1 LPASSWHEPSTEAL
15 PVSGPEYV
23 RGALQEAMPDKPST
37 ALKETVREWLY
48 QPFESAVRPGVAVT
62 SGGLESYFSPNVRD
76 VVFPALSV
84 HEPVIEAAAS
94 SGPEYE
100 SGDTHETPPET
111 ASVPLKETE
120 TAWLYQPFASLPR
133 EGVAV
138 TDGP

>member
-1 LPASSWHEPSTEAL
+1 
-15 PVSGPEYV
+15 
-23 RGALQEAMPDKPST
+23 
-37 ALKETVREWLY
+37 LY

-62 SGGLESYFSPNVRD
+62 CGAVESYLSPNVRE
-76 VVFPALSV
+76 VVFPAASV
-84 HEPVIEAAAS
+84 HEPVTEAVAS

-100 SGDTHETPPET
+100 SGDAHETPPET

-120 TAWLYQPFASLPR
+120 TAWLYQPFASAAR

>member
-1 LPASSWHEPSTEAL
+1 
-15 PVSGPEYV
+15 
-23 RGALQEAMPDKPST
+23 MPDKPST
-37 ALKETVREWLY
+37 ALKETVRGWLY

-76 VVFPALSV
+76 VVFPAASV
-84 HEPVIEAAAS
+84 HEPVTEAATS

-100 SGDTHETPPET
+100 SGDTQETPPEI

-120 TAWLYQPFASLPR
+120 TAWLYQPFASAPR